1 MHQSNPRVGVPLMTL
16 WARTEKDNGKNMSGT
31 GNMII
36 MTSEQSGQN
45 ADGKKSRE
53 REKNTKKKH
62 RNVATGA

>member
-16 WARTEKDNGKNMSGT
+16 WARTEKENGKNMSGT

-45 ADGKKSRE
+45 AESVRKIQKRSTEMSQQVPDGLLS
-53 REKNTKKKH
+53 
-62 RNVATGA
+62 